1 MSHTDPIA
9 DMLTRVRNANK
20 ALHAQVEMPASGQ
33 KGGIGPPAEGRG
45 LHRRATPL
53 MKEGS
58 FDKLVVD
65 LKYTDGRRRVITQVK
80 RVSKPGRR
88 IYAKKD
94 NLPKVLGGLGDG
106 RHLHLEWPD
115 DGSGGSTA
123 RSRRRSRL
131 LRLVTPCL
139 G

>member
-20 ALHAQVEMPASGQ
+20 ALHAQVEMPSSGQ
-33 KGGIGPPAEGRG
+33 KVELARLLKDEGYI
-45 LHRRATPL
+45 ASYSVE
-53 MKEGS
+53 KEGS
-58 FDKLVVD
+58 FDKLVVE
-65 LKYTDGRRRVITQVK
+65 LKYTDGRRRVITAGEKGQQAGPPHLCK
-80 RVSKPGRR
+80 ERQPPQG
-88 IYAKKD
+88 
-94 NLPKVLGGLGDG
+94 PWWFGDG